1 MKSTLKYLLYAAA
14 ALLPLSGTAA
24 SAQGSLTG
32 TAAAF
37 TSNVNLSAEGSADWA
52 HWGLTSATDFNHKA
66 GANQISNFT
75 QIGTFPV
82 YTVGD
87 NVATFT
93 WTDGTPTVSA
103 SGTNTGVFTGGFT
116 TGIGFSFTAPAD
128 KSTRTLRV
136 FVGGYNAGGTMTAHL
151 SDSSAADY
159 VDTSVSST
167 GTGNIDGQ
175 HFYAVYTFVYK
186 ANSANQTLNISWV
199 DTTDTTPA
207 GNQSFTNVSLEAAT
221 LVGGLITAPPAP
233 TALTATAGQT
243 DITLTWTGAAGATGY
258 NVKRSTTAGG
268 PYTTIASTTDTTYK
282 DRFAPFGTTVYYVVS
297 ATNSVG
303 ESANSSAASAK
314 ITTSLIAS
322 DNAGDP
328 VYANG
333 LPNGTLDGLNG
344 GTGFNPWIAPTSS
357 TSGFFLYKSTDNGPR
372 GGASIDSNG
381 QSFGF
386 YAYNGGNA
394 TATRNF
400 NTPLTPG
407 QIFLLD
413 FDNGYIDNGGF
424 QGFNLVDAA
433 GNTRFGFAFA
443 GGEATY
449 NITDSTGT
457 NATTLPY
464 TPFGLTT
471 GFTLTTATTYSF
483 TATDLVTGTSI
494 TATGSLA
501 GSGAVAG
508 VSIYDNNGGGGGDHN
523 MYANRLL
530 VIAPGSGAAV
540 TGKVVLQS
548 DTAQTTQDITFTFVP
563 TTGGGSAIV
572 KTIRTTS
579 DGSFS
584 IAGIPAGTYNL
595 GIKSAKNLRV
605 TYTNVSVTASGATIP
620 ATTLLGGDA
629 TNDNIID
636 IGDFGVLVNA
646 YGGDRAIAGSGYDAK
661 ADFNDDGIVDIGDFG
676 ILVNNYG
683 TSGDAA
689 P

>member
-14 ALLPLSGTAA
+14 ALLPLAGTSAG
-24 SAQGSLTG
+24 AQGSLTG
-32 TAAAF
+32 SAAAF
-37 TSNVNLSAEGSADWA
+37 TTNVNLSAEGSADWA

-75 QIGTFPV
+75 QIGSFPV

-93 WTDGTPTVSA
+93 WTDGTPTTSA
-103 SGTNTGVFTGGFT
+103 TGTNTGVFTGGFT

-128 KSTRTLRV
+128 KNVRTLRV

-159 VDTSVSST
+159 VDTSVGST
-167 GTGNIDGQ
+167 GTGNIDGA

-186 ANSANQTLNISWV
+186 ANTAGQTLTISW
-199 DTTDTTPA
+199 TDTNDP
-207 GNQSFTNVSLEAAT
+207 GNGSDYSNVSLDAAT
-221 LVGGLITAPPAP
+221 LAGGLITAPAAP
-233 TALTATAGQT
+233 TALTAAAGQT
-243 DITLTWTGAAGATGY
+243 DVTLTWTGSAGATGY

-268 PYTTIASTTDTTYK
+268 PYTTIASTTDVTYK

-303 ESANSSAASAK
+303 ESANSTSASTK
-314 ITTSLIAS
+314 ITTPLIAG

-344 GTGFNPWIAPTSS
+344 GTGFQPWTATANPN
-357 TSGFFLYKSTDNGPR
+357 SGYFLYKSTDNGPR

-394 TATRNF
+394 TATRKF
-400 NTPLTPG
+400 TAPLTPG

-424 QGFNLVDAA
+424 QGFNLVDAS

-443 GGEATY
+443 GGEATF

-471 GFTLTTATTYSF
+471 SFTLTTATTYSF
-483 TATDLVTGTSI
+483 TATDLVTGTTI
-494 TATGSLA
+494 TVTGSLA
-501 GSGAVAG
+501 GSGSVAG
-508 VSIYDNNGGGGGDHN
+508 VSLYDNNGGGGGDHN

-530 VIAPGSGAAV
+530 VIAPSSGAAV
-540 TGKVVLQS
+540 TGKVILQAS
-548 DTAQTTQDITFTFVP
+548 LAPATQDITFTFVP
-563 TTGGGSAIV
+563 TAGGTAIV
-572 KTIRTTS
+572 KTVRTAA
-579 DGSFS
+579 DGTFS

-595 GIKSAKNLRV
+595 GVKSAKTLRV
-605 TYTNVSVTASGATIP
+605 TYTNVSVAASGLTIP
-620 ATTLLGGDA
+620 TTTLLSGDS
-629 TNDNIID
+629 TNDN
-636 IGDFGVLVNA
+636 V
-646 YGGDRAIAGSGYDAK
+646 
-661 ADFNDDGIVDIGDFG
+661 VDIGDFG
-676 ILVNNYG
+676 ILVNAYGSDSTIAGSGYNVAADFDDNGVVDIGDFGVLVNNYG